1 MENLLS
7 LFPSWMSYALAVVFI
22 LLVIGVIFARLYRRA
37 SAEQA
42 FVRTGLG
49 GQKVVMS
56 GGAIVMPI
64 FHEII
69 PINMNTLK
77 LEVSRSTV
85 DSLITKDRM
94 RVDVVVA
101 FFVRVK
107 PSIEGIATAAQTL
120 GQRTLSPEDL
130 RVLIEDK
137 FVDALRATASQMTM
151 HELQDTRENFV
162 QGVQNTVAE
171 DLSKNGLELESVSLT
186 NFNQTEKVHFNP
198 NNAFDAEGLTKLTQE
213 TERRRRERNEVEQD
227 VEVAVREKNRD
238 ALARKLEIEQQEA
251 FMTLEQEQQV
261 KTRTAE
267 QNAKIA
273 AFEAERH
280 REAEQTRI
288 LAERQIQ
295 ESEIEREQAV
305 RSRKVEA
312 EREVRIKE
320 IEQQQVTEIA
330 NQTKSIAIAAKSELQ
345 SQAEAKANDALAQA
359 VRAQQNVETTR
370 QTAEADRA
378 KQVALIAAAQDAETK
393 AVELTV
399 RAKAEKEA
407 AELQAA
413 AIVELAEATRK
424 KGLAEAE
431 AQRAL
436 NDAINVLSNEQTSLK
451 FKLAL
456 LQALPAVI
464 EKSVEPMKSI
474 DGIKIIQVDGLN
486 RGGAAGEVS
495 AGTAS
500 GGNLAEQALS
510 AALAYRTQAPLIDS
524 LLNEIGI
531 SGGSLAAMA
540 TPLNASPA
548 VGPNEEIEVTA
559 VKEETVKEE

>member
-1 MENLLS
+1 MDDVFGIL
-7 LFPSWMSYALAVVFI
+7 PSWMFTAIVAVIV
-22 LLVIGVIFARLYRRA
+22 LLIIGIIFARLYRRA

-77 LEVSRSTV
+77 LEVSRATV

-107 PSIEGIATAAQTL
+107 PSVEGIATAAQTL

-130 RVLIEDK
+130 RMLVEDK
-137 FVDALRATASQMTM
+137 FVDALRATAAQMTM

-162 QGVQNTVAE
+162 QGVQNTV
-171 DLSKNGLELESVSLT
+171 SKNGLELESVSLT
-186 NFNQTEKVHFNP
+186 NFNQTSKEHFNP

-238 ALARKLEIEQQEA
+238 ALERKLEIEQQEA

-295 ESEIEREQAV
+295 ETEIEREQAV

-330 NQTKSIAIAAKSELQ
+330 NQTKSIAIAAKSEQQ
-345 SQAEAKANDALAQA
+345 SQAEARANDALADA

-413 AIVELAEATRK
+413 AIIELAEATRK

-436 NDAINVLSNEQTSLK
+436 NDAINVLSDEQTSLK

-456 LQALPAVI
+456 LQSLPAVI

-486 RGGAAGEVS
+486 RGAMAGDVAAGG
-495 AGTAS
+495 AN

-510 AALAYRTQAPLIDS
+510 AALTYRTQAPLIDS

-531 SGGSLAAMA
+531 AGGSLKALT
-540 TPLNASPA
+540 TPLVSSATD
-548 VGPNEEIEVTA
+548 EINREA
-559 VKEETVKEE
+559 TVKEQ

>member
-1 MENLLS
+1 MDDIVNS
-7 LFPSWMSYALAVVFI
+7 VPSWMFTAIIAVCILFI
-22 LLVIGVIFARLYRRA
+22 IGIIFARLYRRA

-77 LEVSRSTV
+77 LEVSRSTI

-107 PSIEGIATAAQTL
+107 PSVEGIATAAQTL

-130 RVLIEDK
+130 RMLVEDK
-137 FVDALRATASQMTM
+137 FVDALRATAAQMTM

-186 NFNQTEKVHFNP
+186 NFNQTSKEHFNP

-238 ALARKLEIEQQEA
+238 ALSRKLEIEQQEA
-251 FMTLEQEQQV
+251 FMTLEQEQEQQV

-267 QNAKIA
+267 QNARIA
-273 AFEAERH
+273 AFEAERR

-295 ESEIEREQAV
+295 ETEIDREQAV

-330 NQTKSIAIAAKSELQ
+330 NQTKSIAIAAKSEQQ
-345 SQAEAKANDALAQA
+345 SQAEARANLALAEA
-359 VRAQQNVETTR
+359 VSAQQNVETTR

-407 AELQAA
+407 AEMQAA

-436 NDAINVLSNEQTSLK
+436 NDAINVLSDEQTSLK

-486 RGGAAGEVS
+486 RGSAAGDANTGNV
-495 AGTAS
+495 G

-510 AALAYRTQAPLIDS
+510 AALSYRTQAPLIDS
-524 LLNEIGI
+524 LLNEIGV
-531 SGGSLAAMA
+531 SGGSLAALTSPLTST
-540 TPLNASPA
+540 TPVAEN
-548 VGPNEEIEVTA
+548 VE
-559 VKEETVKEE
+559 

>member
-1 MENLLS
+1 MDDVFGIL
-7 LFPSWMSYALAVVFI
+7 PSWMFTAIVAVIV
-22 LLVIGVIFARLYRRA
+22 LLIIGIIFARLYRRA

-77 LEVSRSTV
+77 LEVSRATV

-107 PSIEGIATAAQTL
+107 PSVEGIATAAQTL

-130 RVLIEDK
+130 RMLVEDK
-137 FVDALRATASQMTM
+137 FVDALRATAAQMTM

-186 NFNQTEKVHFNP
+186 NFNQTSKEHFNP

-238 ALARKLEIEQQEA
+238 ALERKLEIEQQEA

-295 ESEIEREQAV
+295 ETEIEREQAV

-330 NQTKSIAIAAKSELQ
+330 NQTKIYRHCRQIRAAIASGSARQRRAGRCGSRPAKRRNHPPDRRSGSRQAGRSDRRGAGCGNQ
-345 SQAEAKANDALAQA
+345 SG
-359 VRAQQNVETTR
+359 RT
-370 QTAEADRA
+370 DRSG
-378 KQVALIAAAQDAETK
+378 KSRERSGRIAS
-393 AVELTV
+393 
-399 RAKAEKEA
+399 R
-407 AELQAA
+407 
-413 AIVELAEATRK
+413 R
-424 KGLAEAE
+424 
-431 AQRAL
+431 
-436 NDAINVLSNEQTSLK
+436 
-451 FKLAL
+451 
-456 LQALPAVI
+456 
-464 EKSVEPMKSI
+464 
-474 DGIKIIQVDGLN
+474 
-486 RGGAAGEVS
+486 
-495 AGTAS
+495 
-500 GGNLAEQALS
+500 
-510 AALAYRTQAPLIDS
+510 YHRT
-524 LLNEIGI
+524 
-531 SGGSLAAMA
+531 GGS
-540 TPLNASPA
+540 NA
-548 VGPNEEIEVTA
+548 
-559 VKEETVKEE
+559 